1 MPYIHFTDE
10 QKRQANTVDL
20 VEFLRF
26 KGEPLIRSGSE
37 FRMSSNH
44 SVTVGGNEWYDHAAE
59 KGGGPVSFLKEFYG
73 MNYQQAVLALL
84 GQDTGQLYHQTDT
97 PREKVKKEFSLPP
110 ANDNNR
116 RAFAYLLKHRHL
128 DRDVLTA
135 FVRLGLVYEEK
146 GYHNAV
152 FVGKDKDSTAH
163 HAHKRSTNSQGR
175 SFRMTVEGSD
185 FRYAFNWPGT
195 SGHLLV
201 FEAPIDMLSLI
212 STYHDSDWTKH
223 SYVAL
228 CGTSSQPLL
237 GMLERY
243 PDIKSVHLCLDNDQ
257 AGQLAT
263 RRLAKV
269 VREKGLAVDALVPVG
284 KDWNED
290 LCANFEQAMEQQHEQ
305 SVSVS
310 R

>member
-1 MPYIHFTDE
+1 MPYIHFTEE
-10 QKRQANTVDL
+10 QKRQANEVDL
-20 VEFLRF
+20 VEFLRS
-26 KGEPLIRSGSE
+26 KGEPLIRSGPE

-44 SVTVGGNEWYDHAAE
+44 SVTVSGNEWYDHATE
-59 KGGGPVSFLKEFYG
+59 KGGGPVSFLKEFHG
-73 MNYQQAVLALL
+73 MNYQQAVLTLL
-84 GQDTGQLYHQTDT
+84 GQDIGQPFPQADT

-128 DRDVLTA
+128 DRGVLTA
-135 FVRLGLVYEEK
+135 FVRLELIYEDK

-152 FVGKDKDSTAH
+152 FVGKDRDGTAH
-163 HAHKRSTNSQGR
+163 HAHKRSTNSQGK

-185 FRYAFNWPGT
+185 FRYAFNWPGS

-201 FEAPIDMLSLI
+201 FEAPIDMLSFI
-212 STYHDSDWTKH
+212 STHHDSNWARH
-223 SYVAL
+223 NYVAL

-243 PDIKSVHLCLDNDQ
+243 PNIETVHLALDNDQ

-269 VREKGLAVDALVPVG
+269 VREKGLAVDALVPV
-284 KDWNED
+284 
-290 LCANFEQAMEQQHEQ
+290 
-305 SVSVS
+305 
-310 R
+310 

>member
-1 MPYIHFTDE
+1 MPYIHFTEE
-10 QKRQANTVDL
+10 QKRQANAVDL

-26 KGEPLIRSGSE
+26 KGEPLTRSGRE
-37 FRMSSNH
+37 LRMERNH
-44 SVTVGGNEWYDHAAE
+44 SVTVRGSEWYDHATE

-73 MNYQQAVLALL
+73 MDYQEAVLALL
-84 GQDTGQLYHQTDT
+84 DQDVSQFCSQVDT
-97 PREKVKKEFSLPP
+97 PREKVKKEFALPP

-116 RAFAYLLKHRHL
+116 RVFAYLLKHRHL

-135 FVRLGLVYEEK
+135 FVRLGLIYEDK

-152 FVGKDKDSTAH
+152 FVGKGREGKAH
-163 HAHKRSTNSQGR
+163 HAHKRSTNSQGK

-185 FRYAFNWPGT
+185 FRYAFNWPGS

-201 FEAPIDMLSLI
+201 FESPIDMLSFI
-212 STYHDSDWTKH
+212 SLHHDSNWAKH

-228 CGTSSQPLL
+228 CGTSSHPLL

-243 PDIKSVHLCLDNDQ
+243 PNIETVHLCLDNDQ

-269 VREKGLAVDALVPVG
+269 VREKGLYVDALVPVL

-290 LCANFEQAMEQQHEQ
+290 LCSNFEQELEVQHEQ
-305 SVSVS
+305 SVS
-310 R
+310 